1 MMKLEKNAQPTA
13 ATSCSRCRGSLS
25 QLASILS
32 QPASIIQK
40 RCRAAQEKVDVAMSR
55 NRSLRMSPTSFLS
68 MSPGS
73 GLEISLGNFM
83 QQACRGPANRPPP
96 ADAIQSS
103 MTIGSA
109 I

>member
-1 MMKLEKNAQPTA
+1 
-13 ATSCSRCRGSLS
+13 
-25 QLASILS
+25 
-32 QPASIIQK
+32 
-40 RCRAAQEKVDVAMSR
+40 
-55 NRSLRMSPTSFLS
+55 
-68 MSPGS
+68 
-73 GLEISLGNFM
+73 LEISLGNFM